1 MTPPAAPSEKPIEAP
16 TEAPTESRI
25 QSLSAVTLTV
35 SDLARSL
42 RFYEPLGFAHKAG
55 PRIAGFASFVI
66 GGGVGGAHGGESYL
80 NLLEGPHDAVAGWG
94 RVILYVADVDA
105 FYNQAVAAGFS
116 PEFAPQDA
124 PWGERYFHLRD
135 PDGHELSFAQP
146 LLRP

>member
-1 MTPPAAPSEKPIEAP
+1 MTPPAARHE
-16 TEAPTESRI
+16 TRI

-42 RFYEPLGFAHKAG
+42 RFYELLGFAHKPG
-55 PRIAGFASFVI
+55 PRIAGFASFVL
-66 GGGVGGAHGGESYL
+66 GGDGGESYL

-94 RVILYVADVDA
+94 RVILYVSSVDA
-105 FYNQAVAAGFS
+105 FYQQAVAAGFS

-146 LLRP
+146 LQRT